1 MNAHLNY
8 TLTFKQATP
17 ADIPLIQS
25 LAHRIWHAHYP
36 SIISVAQI
44 EYMLPRMY
52 GEDVITQELADPNL
66 CYDLLLLNDEPI
78 GYASYRFESPSVFL
92 SKLYIAPETHGNGI
106 GQRALAHIAE
116 VAHEKRA
123 TSIYLFVNKRN
134 EKAIRAYLRFGFV
147 IEEAVVKDI
156 GGGFVMDDYKMRK
169 HLTHD

>member
-1 MNAHLNY
+1 MN
-8 TLTFKQATP
+8 TRSDLTFKPATV
-17 ADIPLIQS
+17 AEIPLIQS
-25 LAHRIWHAHYP
+25 LAHRIWHAYYP

-66 CYDLLLLNDEPI
+66 RYDLLLLNDEPI

-92 SKLYIAPETHGNGI
+92 SKLYITPETHGNGI

-147 IEEAVVKDI
+147 IEEAVVKVI

>member
-1 MNAHLNY
+1 MNTHLNH

-66 CYDLLLLNDEPI
+66 RYDLLFLNDEPI

-92 SKLYIAPETHGNGI
+92 SKLYITPETHGNGI
-106 GQRALAHIAE
+106 GQRALTHIAE

>member
-1 MNAHLNY
+1 MNDN
-8 TLTFKQATP
+8 LTFKKATT
-17 ADIPLIQS
+17 AEIPLIQS

-52 GEDVITQELADPNL
+52 GEEVITQELADPNL
-66 CYDLLLLNDEPI
+66 RYDLLFLNDEPI
-78 GYASYRFESPSVFL
+78 GYASYRFEVPSVFL
-92 SKLYIAPETHGNGI
+92 SKLYLAPETHGKGI
-106 GQRALAHIAE
+106 GQRVLAHIAE
-116 VAHEKRA
+116 VAQTQRA

>member
-25 LAHRIWHAHYP
+25 LAHRIWHAYYP

-52 GEDVITQELADPNL
+52 GEDTLTQELADPNL
-66 CYDLLLLNDEPI
+66 RYDLLLLNDEPI
-78 GYASYRFESPSVFL
+78 GYASYCFESPCVFL
-92 SKLYIAPETHGNGI
+92 SKLYITPETHGNGI
-106 GQRALAHIAE
+106 GQRALARIEEFAQTQ
-116 VAHEKRA
+116 RA

>member
-1 MNAHLNY
+1 MNTPLNHI
-8 TLTFKQATP
+8 LTFKQATP

-25 LAHRIWHAHYP
+25 LAHRIWHAYYP
-36 SIISVAQI
+36 NIISVAQI
-44 EYMLPRMY
+44 EYMLQRMY
-52 GEDVITQELADPNL
+52 GEEIITQELADPNL
-66 CYDLLLLNDEPI
+66 RYDLLLLNNEPI
-78 GYASYRFESPSVFL
+78 GYASYCFEPPCVFL
-92 SKLYIAPETHGNGI
+92 SKLYITPETHGNGI
-106 GQRALAHIAE
+106 GQRALARIEEFAQTQ
-116 VAHEKRA
+116 RA